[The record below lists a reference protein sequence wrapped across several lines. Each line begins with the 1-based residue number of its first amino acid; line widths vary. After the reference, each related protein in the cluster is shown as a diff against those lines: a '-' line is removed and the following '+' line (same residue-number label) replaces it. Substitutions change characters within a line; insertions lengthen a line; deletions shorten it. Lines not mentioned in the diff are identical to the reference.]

1 MIKSMTGFG
10 FGQAENENYSLNV
23 EIRCVNSK
31 SLDAHFRLPKIFSD
45 KEMDIRNMLAQGLE
59 RGKVVFQI
67 EMQSKLEAKS
77 QTSINK
83 ALLKTYFTLLTDAA
97 TELEAPTTELFK
109 MALQMPDVIQYN
121 EGDEESAENW
131 LLLQKATAQAISTC
145 NDFRNT
151 EGKSLEENFIS
162 YLRKIQD
169 LLKKIDEHDPK
180 RLLNIKTKIEN
191 KLIEIAKDEKF
202 DKNRFEQ
209 EMIYYIEKLDIAEE
223 KVRLGTHLNYFL
235 EVLNSEENQ
244 GRKLNFISQ
253 EIGREINTIGS
264 KANDANIQRY
274 VVEMK
279 EELEKIKEQALN
291 IL

>member
-10 FGQAENENYSLNV
+10 FGRAENENYSLNV

-67 EMQSKLEAKS
+67 EMQSKLESKS

-83 ALLKTYFTLLTDAA
+83 PLLKTYFTLLTDAA
-97 TELEAPTTELFK
+97 TELEASTTELFK

-121 EGDEESAENW
+121 ENEEETAENW
-131 LLLQKATAQAISTC
+131 LLLQKATMQAIATC
-145 NDFRNT
+145 NDFRND
-151 EGKSLEENFIS
+151 EGKSLEEKFIS
-162 YLRKIQD
+162 YLRKIQE

-264 KANDANIQRY
+264 KANDAAIQKY